1 MNERELVNYYN
12 KFNEDKRLSR
22 RHGVVEFETAIK
34 YINMYLSNFKD
45 AKILDVGAGTGRYSM
60 YFSNLGYDVTAVELV
75 KHNLRVLEKNCPSVK
90 SYLGNAIDLSSFKS
104 NSFDVVILFG
114 PMYHLISFEDK
125 VKALNEAKRAVKDN
139 GYIFISYY
147 INDYAIMKH
156 GFIDKNIKAAFEKG
170 NVNKK
175 FHVVSKE
182 NDLYSFV
189 TMEEIDKLKNEC
201 KLVREKIISQDGL
214 IDYFRREINSLDEEE
229 FKLYLKYHF
238 SICIIRLSPVITSG
252 FLISYKSII
261 VGAISIRVPSGFNFI
276 SSLQIMNGTLL
287 VVWLVIGVLS
297 LFSIFS
303 ALPWSAVIIS
313 S

>member
-1 MNERELVNYYN
+1 MNERELVKYYN

-22 RHGVVEFETAIK
+22 RHGIVEFETAIK

-125 VKALNEAKRAVKDN
+125 VKALNEAKRVVKDN

-147 INDYAIMKH
+147 I
-156 GFIDKNIKAAFEKG
+156 
-170 NVNKK
+170 
-175 FHVVSKE
+175 
-182 NDLYSFV
+182 
-189 TMEEIDKLKNEC
+189 MEEIDKLKNEC

-214 IDYFRREINSLDEEE
+214 TDYFRKEINSLDEEE

-238 SICIIRLSPVITSG
+238 SICEKYEFLGTSSHVMDI
-252 FLISYKSII
+252 LRK
-261 VGAISIRVPSGFNFI
+261 
-276 SSLQIMNGTLL
+276 
-287 VVWLVIGVLS
+287 
-297 LFSIFS
+297 
-303 ALPWSAVIIS
+303 
-313 S
+313 

>member
-1 MNERELVNYYN
+1 
-12 KFNEDKRLSR
+12 
-22 RHGVVEFETAIK
+22 
-34 YINMYLSNFKD
+34 MYLSNFKN
-45 AKILDVGAGTGRYSM
+45 AKIMDVCAVTGRYSM

-125 VKALNEAKRAVKDN
+125 VKALNEAKRVVKDN

-170 NVNKK
+170 NVNQQ

-214 IDYFRREINSLDEEE
+214 TDYFRREINSLDEEE

-238 SICIIRLSPVITSG
+238 SICEKNEFLGTSSHVMDI
-252 FLISYKSII
+252 LIK
-261 VGAISIRVPSGFNFI
+261 
-276 SSLQIMNGTLL
+276 
-287 VVWLVIGVLS
+287 
-297 LFSIFS
+297 
-303 ALPWSAVIIS
+303 
-313 S
+313 